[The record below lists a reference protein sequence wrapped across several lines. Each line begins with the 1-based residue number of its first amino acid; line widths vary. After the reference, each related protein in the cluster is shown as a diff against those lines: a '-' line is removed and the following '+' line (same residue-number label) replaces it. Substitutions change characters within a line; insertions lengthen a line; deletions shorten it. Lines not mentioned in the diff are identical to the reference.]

1 MRRNPL
7 RGAVLML
14 SLIALIV
21 LLNQCSGWWD
31 ETFGPTSTGPRTAQ
45 LPGR

>member
-7 RGAVLML
+7 RGAALML
-14 SLIALIV
+14 SFIVLIV

-31 ETFGPTSTGPRTAQ
+31 ETFGPTSTGPRTGEVH
-45 LPGR
+45 GR